1 MYIDTHAHLYLPE
14 FQPDLDE
21 VINTAKHHGVE
32 AFVLPNVDRDSI
44 QPLLEVA
51 QKYPCCYPTMGLHPT
66 SVKSDFKE
74 ILEEIVGWFDRVKF
88 NAVGEVGIDLYW
100 DKTFLKQQQ
109 EVFSAQLDLAAQ
121 LNLPVIIHSRDA
133 FPEIFDVMDAYRGK
147 GLSGVFHSFSG
158 GVEEV
163 DWIRKFQ
170 GFSFGIGG
178 VLTFKNSNLKEVVRH
193 IPIELT
199 MLETDAPYLAPVPH
213 RGKRNSPLYI
223 PIIAE
228 ALAIYK
234 AITVDVVA
242 EATTQNAKNMFNL
255 S

>member
-21 VINTAKHHGVE
+21 VINKAQQHGVE
-32 AFVLPNVDRDSI
+32 AFVLPNVDIDSI
-44 QPLLEVA
+44 RPLLDLVH
-51 QKYPCCYPTMGLHPT
+51 KHPSCYPTMGLHPT
-66 SVKSDFKE
+66 SVKSDYKVVFD
-74 ILEEIVGWFDRVKF
+74 EIVGWFDKVQF

-109 EVFSAQLDLAAQ
+109 EVFSAQLDFASK

-133 FPEIFDVMDAYRGK
+133 FPEIFDVMEAYRGK

-163 DWIRKFQ
+163 DWIRNFR

-193 IPIELT
+193 IPIELI
-199 MLETDAPYLAPVPH
+199 MLETDAPYLAPVPY
-213 RGKRNSPLYI
+213 RGKRNTPLYI

-228 ALAIYK
+228 ALAVYK

-242 EATTQNAKNMFNL
+242 ETTTQNAKNMFNL